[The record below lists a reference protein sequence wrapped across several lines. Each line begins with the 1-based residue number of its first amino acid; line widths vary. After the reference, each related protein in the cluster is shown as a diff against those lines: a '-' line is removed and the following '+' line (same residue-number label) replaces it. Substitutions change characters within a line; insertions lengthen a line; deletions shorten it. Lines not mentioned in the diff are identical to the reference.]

1 MRRRWK
7 GVFEEVEWVL
17 EEEVI
22 GVFEEELVSERLV
35 WWYGRKTRNKRW

>member
-22 GVFEEELVSERLV
+22 GVFEEELVSER
-35 WWYGRKTRNKRW
+35 